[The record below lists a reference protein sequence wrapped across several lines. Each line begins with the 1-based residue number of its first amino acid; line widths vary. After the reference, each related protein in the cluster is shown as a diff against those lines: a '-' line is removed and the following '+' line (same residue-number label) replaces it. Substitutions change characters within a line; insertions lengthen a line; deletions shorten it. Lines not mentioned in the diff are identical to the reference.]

1 MSTLISR
8 KRALDDGRVETY
20 TPSPDADG
28 LFELGD
34 PRRGK
39 EMHHKKNAIFVE
51 TLDMALHLVREH
63 EFSLRMKGDIT
74 GQRNLISAKEIQGL

>member
-1 MSTLISR
+1 MTSPISR
-8 KRALDDGRVETY
+8 KRALEDGRVEIY
-20 TPSPDADG
+20 TPSRDADG

-39 EMHHKKNAIFVE
+39 EMHHKKNAIFVQ
-51 TLDMALHLVREH
+51 TLDIALHLVREY

-74 GQRNLISAKEIQGL
+74 GQRNLISAREIQGL